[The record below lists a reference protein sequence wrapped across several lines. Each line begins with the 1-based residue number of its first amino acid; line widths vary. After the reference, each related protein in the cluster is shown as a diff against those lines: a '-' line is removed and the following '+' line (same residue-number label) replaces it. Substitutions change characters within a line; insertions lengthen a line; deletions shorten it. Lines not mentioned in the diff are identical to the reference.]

1 MIGFFSFL
9 ENLLG
14 FTLTN
19 ERIMFIGLVGLY
31 VLLLLADWIMHKK
44 LPWFGGILLALLGG
58 FVIGSRFAPASI
70 VQIVENLH
78 APIEDWYYVLGMGFF
93 LLTLFAFFQ
102 RAKNYRKTA
111 SFETMAFKEVD
122 QQVLFIVNRK
132 RSIIYFNPTIYAIL
146 ELPEH
151 KKKAITYIKQNVKN
165 IMLGEEEVEFKDL
178 LKAIDKKQDEEK
190 IVMEVHFIDG
200 SKKDFSFVKQVI
212 NHKKKTL
219 GFAITKEVNRQEST
233 QAVGKATM
241 KQSSI
246 GCSLATLNL
255 FDEPIAYYNP
265 QKNQYALN
273 VQMQRF
279 LNVEQESLSVDEM
292 KQHIFGEDAKFF
304 HNFEDEQAKRENF
317 RMVSNKKSF
326 WFEENILP
334 VSDGFL
340 SVIRRTSNINARNKL
355 IMQTHVELLRDIE
368 ELQAKNQH
376 YGLLMLKFVN
386 LLDVN
391 NHDGRDIS
399 GVITANYFKQ
409 FLDGPYQGQVE
420 IFQIGTLEYAILVD
434 SLNTYEV
441 IKRDISQGVMS
452 LLSDTTFSIGKAI
465 IKLEV
470 ALGLADSKTVHGSE
484 PTAVVNAAFESLIEA
499 EDPKYP
505 HQYSIYAPKAA
516 PSTKEDI
523 DLDELDIDLSDDF
536 LDQFRLEE

>member
-19 ERIMFIGLVGLY
+19 ERIMFIGLIGFY
-31 VLLLLADWIMHKK
+31 ALLLLADWIMHKK

-70 VQIVENLH
+70 VEVIENLH
-78 APIEDWYYVLGMGFF
+78 APIEDWYYLLGLAFF
-93 LLTLFAFFQ
+93 LLTLFAFFA
-102 RAKNYRKTA
+102 RAKRYKKTS
-111 SFETMAFKEVD
+111 SFETLAFKEVD
-122 QQVLFIVNRK
+122 QQVLFIINKK
-132 RSIIYFNPTIYAIL
+132 RNIVYFNPNIYTML
-146 ELPEH
+146 ELPEQ
-151 KKKAITYIKQNVKN
+151 KKKAMSFIKQNVKN
-165 IMLGEEEVEFKDL
+165 ILIGEDEIEFKEL
-178 LKAIDKKQDEEK
+178 VKVIDKKPDNEN

-200 SKKDFSFVKQVI
+200 SKKEFSFVKNVI
-212 NHKKKTL
+212 HHKKKSL
-219 GFAITKEVNRQEST
+219 GFAITKEFEGSQENVKST
-233 QAVGKATM
+233 VKH
-241 KQSSI
+241 SSA
-246 GCSLATLNL
+246 GCSLTTLNL

-273 VQMQRF
+273 MQMQRF
-279 LNVEQESLSVDEM
+279 LNVDHEALPADEM
-292 KQHIFGEDAKFF
+292 KQHIYGEDAKYF
-304 HNFEDEQAKRENF
+304 HNFEEGQAKRENF

-334 VSDGFL
+334 SKDGFL

-368 ELQAKNQH
+368 EMQAKSQH

-420 IFQIGTLEYAILVD
+420 IFQIGTLEYAILVN

-470 ALGLADSKTVHGSE
+470 ALGLADSKTVRSDD

-505 HQYSIYAPKAA
+505 HQYSIYTAKPVVSKD
-516 PSTKEDI
+516 TEDV
-523 DLDELDIDLSDDF
+523 DLDDLDIDLSDDF
-536 LDQFRLEE
+536 LDQFRIDE